1 MLAVRQN
8 GERKVL
14 IATIFKSINKFL
26 EINKFVKRLNNVFLN
41 ETAKSK
47 QSAWNMKVFL
57 SF

>member
-1 MLAVRQN
+1 MLAVKQN

-26 EINKFVKRLNNVFLN
+26 EINKYVKRLNNLFLN

-47 QSAWNMKVFL
+47 QSA
-57 SF
+57 

>member
-1 MLAVRQN
+1 MLAVKQN
-8 GERKVL
+8 CERTIL

-26 EINKFVKRLNNVFLN
+26 EINKRVKRLNNVFLN

-47 QSAWNMKVFL
+47 QSAWHMKVFL